1 MTRWRVLALIAIATL
16 VPALTVAVVL
26 ADLPPGSRRAL
37 LDSLGSQWLVLA
49 LGLVVLVAGI
59 GWVAWSTWRS
69 EQRQDAR
76 QAADIEIIATVNPA
90 HRLAG
95 VTAVERAVNVLAERH
110 ATAEDRLTEQ
120 LDSAHAEL
128 TRERDVLFA
137 VLTGLDVPVGVVD
150 DSGRILL
157 VNPAAR
163 RMLGVALA
171 DRGGPQHLRG
181 VRRRGPDPAAD
192 PGPEAASGR
201 RPWSPAPRSAWPAS
215 PGPTSPA
222 WS

>member
-1 MTRWRVLALIAIATL
+1 M
-16 VPALTVAVVL
+16 
-26 ADLPPGSRRAL
+26 
-37 LDSLGSQWLVLA
+37 
-49 LGLVVLVAGI
+49 LVAGI

-95 VTAVERAVNVLAERH
+95 ATAVERAVNVLAERH

-120 LDSAHAEL
+120 LESAHAEL

-163 RMLGVALA
+163 RMLVSRSRIAAGRSIFGVFDAEDLTPLLMRALA
-171 DRGGPQHLRG
+171 G
-181 VRRRGPDPAAD
+181 
-192 PGPEAASGR
+192 E
-201 RPWSPAPRSAWPAS
+201 RPRQWWPAPRSGWPAS
-215 PGPTSPA
+215 PGPDEPGMVLIIGRA
-222 WS
+222 R